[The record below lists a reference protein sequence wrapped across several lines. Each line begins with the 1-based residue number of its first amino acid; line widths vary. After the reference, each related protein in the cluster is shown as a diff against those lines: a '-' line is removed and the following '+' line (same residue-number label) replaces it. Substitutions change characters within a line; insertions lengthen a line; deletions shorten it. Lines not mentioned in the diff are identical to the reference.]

1 MTLVVETGTGG
12 SSSESLCSV
21 ADSLAYH
28 SARGNSTWATITTA
42 QQEQALRRATDYME
56 AVYSQRWAGTRT
68 TSVQALSWP
77 RYNVFVNGF
86 VTLSSS
92 IPRAVINACSELALR
107 AAAGEL
113 LSDSTQ
119 QKTRTKVDVLEV
131 EFDKYSPQSTQY
143 LAITALLAPYFESGS
158 GVEVKVI
165 R

>member
-1 MTLVVETGTGG
+1 MSLVVETGTGSATG
-12 SSSESLCSV
+12 ESFCSV
-21 ADSLAYH
+21 SDALAYH
-28 SARGNSTWATITTA
+28 AARGNATWATITTT

-107 AAAGEL
+107 AVAGEL

-158 GVEVKVI
+158 GVEVKVV

>member
-1 MTLVVETGTGG
+1 MALITETGTGG
-12 SSSESLCSV
+12 ATSESFCSV
-21 ADSLAYH
+21 ADSTAYH
-28 SARGNSTWATITTA
+28 EARGNSAWAVLTVT
-42 QQEQALRRATDYME
+42 QQEQALRKATDYME

-107 AAAGEL
+107 ASTGEL

-119 QKTRTKVDVLEV
+119 QKTRTKVDVIEV
-131 EFDKYSPQSTQY
+131 EYDKYSPQSTQY
-143 LAITALLAPYFESGS
+143 LAITAMLAPYFESGS

>member
-1 MTLVVETGTGG
+1 MSLVVETGTGSATG
-12 SSSESLCSV
+12 ESFCSV
-21 ADSLAYH
+21 SDALAYH
-28 SARGNSTWATITTA
+28 AARGNATWATITTT
-42 QQEQALRRATDYME
+42 QQEQALRKATDYME

-92 IPRAVINACSELALR
+92 VPRAVINACSELALR
-107 AAAGEL
+107 ASTGEL

-158 GVEVKVI
+158 GVEVKVV

>member
-1 MTLVVETGTGG
+1 MALIVETGTGSASG
-12 SSSESLCSV
+12 ESFCSV
-21 ADSLAYH
+21 SDALAYH
-28 SARGNSTWATITTA
+28 AARGNATWATITTT

-158 GVEVKVI
+158 GVEVKVV

>member
-1 MTLVVETGTGG
+1 MALIVETGTGSATG
-12 SSSESLCSV
+12 ESFCSV
-21 ADSLAYH
+21 SDALAYH
-28 SARGNSTWATITTA
+28 AARGNSTWATITTT

-77 RYNVFVNGF
+77 RYNVFVNGY

-158 GVEVKVI
+158 GVEVKVVS
-165 R
+165 

>member
-1 MTLVVETGTGG
+1 MTLIVETGTG
-12 SSSESLCSV
+12 SANSESFCSV
-21 ADSLAYH
+21 SDALAYH
-28 SARGNSTWATITTA
+28 AARGNSTWATITTT

-68 TSVQALSWP
+68 TSTQALSFP

-86 VTLSSS
+86 VVLSSS
-92 IPRAVINACSELALR
+92 VPKPVINACAELALK

-119 QKTRTKVDVLEV
+119 QKTRTKVDVIEV
-131 EFDKYSPQSTQY
+131 EYDKYSPQSTQY
-143 LAITALLAPYFESGS
+143 LAITAMLAPYFESGS

>member
-1 MTLVVETGTGG
+1 MALIVETGTGSATG
-12 SSSESLCSV
+12 ESFCSV

-28 SARGNSTWATITTA
+28 AARGNATWATITTT

-158 GVEVKVI
+158 GIEVKVV

>member
-1 MTLVVETGTGG
+1 MSLITETGTGSATG
-12 SSSESLCSV
+12 ESFCSV

-28 SARGNSTWATITTA
+28 AARGNATWATITTE

-131 EFDKYSPQSTQY
+131 EFDKCSPQSTQY

-158 GVEVKVI
+158 GVEVKVV

>member
-1 MTLVVETGTGG
+1 MALIVETGTGSATG
-12 SSSESLCSV
+12 ESFCSV
-21 ADSLAYH
+21 SDALAYH
-28 SARGNSTWATITTA
+28 AARGNATWATITTT

-56 AVYSQRWAGTRT
+56 AVYSRRWAGTRT

-92 IPRAVINACSELALR
+92 VPRAVINACSELALR
-107 AAAGEL
+107 APAGEL

-143 LAITALLAPYFESGS
+143 LAITALLAPYFELASGI
-158 GVEVKVI
+158 ERKVA

>member
-1 MTLVVETGTGG
+1 MALIVETGTGSATG
-12 SSSESLCSV
+12 ESFCSV

-28 SARGNSTWATITTA
+28 AARGNATWATITTT

-92 IPRAVINACSELALR
+92 VPRAVINACSELALR

-158 GVEVKVI
+158 GVEVKVV

>member
-1 MTLVVETGTGG
+1 MALIVETGTGSATG
-12 SSSESLCSV
+12 ESFCSV
-21 ADSLAYH
+21 SDALAYH
-28 SARGNSTWATITTA
+28 AARGNATWATITTT

-143 LAITALLAPYFESGS
+143 LAITALLAPYFLSGS

>member
-12 SSSESLCSV
+12 ASSESLCGV
-21 ADSLAYH
+21 ADSLTYH
-28 SARGNSTWATITTA
+28 AARGNNTWATITTA

-68 TSVQALSWP
+68 TSTQALSWP
-77 RYNVFVNGF
+77 RYNVFVNGY
-86 VTLSSS
+86 VTSSS
-92 IPRAVINACSELALR
+92 AVPKPVIAACAELALR

-119 QKTRTKVDVLEV
+119 QKTRTKVDVIEV
-131 EFDKYSPQSTQY
+131 EFDKYSPASTQY
-143 LAITALLAPYFESGS
+143 LAITAMLQPYFDLSSGL
-158 GVEVKVI
+158 ERKVV

>member
-1 MTLVVETGTGG
+1 MALIVETGTGSAAG
-12 SSSESLCSV
+12 ESFCSV
-21 ADSLAYH
+21 SDALAYH
-28 SARGNSTWATITTA
+28 AARGNATWATITTT

-158 GVEVKVI
+158 GVEVKVV

>member
-1 MTLVVETGTGG
+1 MSLITETGTGSATG
-12 SSSESLCSV
+12 ESFCSV

-28 SARGNSTWATITTA
+28 AARGNATWATITTE

-92 IPRAVINACSELALR
+92 VPRAVINACSELALR
-107 AAAGEL
+107 ASTGEL

-158 GVEVKVI
+158 GVEVKVV